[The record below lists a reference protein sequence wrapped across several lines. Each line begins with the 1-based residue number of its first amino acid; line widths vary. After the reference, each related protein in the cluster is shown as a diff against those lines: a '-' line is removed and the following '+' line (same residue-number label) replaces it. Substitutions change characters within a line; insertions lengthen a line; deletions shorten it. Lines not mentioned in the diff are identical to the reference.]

1 MYICLHIYIYI
12 IYIYI
17 YQISISISIYIYISV
32 YIVIVCDHEIT
43 HTSDCLKARQTH
55 FEETV
60 YFLTEIPGTH

>member
-1 MYICLHIYIYI
+1 M
-12 IYIYI
+12 YI